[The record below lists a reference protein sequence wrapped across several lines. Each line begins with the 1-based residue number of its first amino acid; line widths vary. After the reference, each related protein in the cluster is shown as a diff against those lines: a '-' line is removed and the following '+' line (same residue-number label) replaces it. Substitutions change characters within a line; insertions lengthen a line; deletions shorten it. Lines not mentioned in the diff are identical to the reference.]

1 MINSEETEHRAA
13 DKLIPDFSELLA
25 MEIELVS
32 DLGQT
37 TLPLREILN
46 LERGSVIDLGKPAGE
61 SVEIYVNGRIIGRG
75 EVMVYEKNLAIRVNE
90 VLDAN
95 AVLYYF
101 AKENN

>member
-1 MINSEETEHRAA
+1 MTEETSNVDAMV
-13 DKLIPDFSELLA
+13 PDFSELLA

-37 TLPLREILN
+37 TLALKDILT

-61 SVEIYVNGRIIGRG
+61 SVEIYVNKRIIGRG

-101 AKENN
+101 ARETR

>member
-1 MINSEETEHRAA
+1 MNVADINA
-13 DKLIPDFSELLA
+13 DDLIPDFTELLA
-25 MEIELVS
+25 MEVELVS

-37 TLPLREILN
+37 SLPLRDVLN
-46 LERGSVIDLGKPAGE
+46 LEKGSVIDLGKPAGE
-61 SVEIYVNGRIIGRG
+61 SVEIYINGRIIGRG

-101 AKENN
+101 SKEFF

>member
-1 MINSEETEHRAA
+1 MQKELTDLRAT
-13 DKLIPDFSELLA
+13 DEMIPDFTELLA

-37 TLPLREILN
+37 ALSLKDILN
-46 LERGSVIDLGKPAGE
+46 LEKGSVIDLLKPAGE
-61 SVEIYVNGRIIGRG
+61 SVEIYINGRIIGRG

-95 AVLYYF
+95 AVLYF
-101 AKENN
+101 FSKER

>member
-1 MINSEETEHRAA
+1 MTNQTNQEAKNA
-13 DKLIPDFSELLA
+13 DEMIPDFSELLA

-37 TLPLREILN
+37 TLPLREVLN

-95 AVLYYF
+95 AALYYF
-101 AKENN
+101 AKETN

>member
-1 MINSEETEHRAA
+1 MIDQTDETKNA
-13 DKLIPDFSELLA
+13 DELIPDFSELLA

-61 SVEIYVNGRIIGRG
+61 SVEIYINGRIIGRG

-101 AKENN
+101 ARERN

>member
-1 MINSEETEHRAA
+1 MSEEIKSA
-13 DKLIPDFSELLA
+13 DELVPNYSELLA

-37 TLPLREILN
+37 NLPLRDILA

-61 SVEIYVNGRIIGRG
+61 SVEIYVNERIIGRG

-95 AVLYYF
+95 AALYYF
-101 AKENN
+101 AKEKN